1 VNFKI
6 KNNKVDKLMILEN
19 LNTFE
24 KLKKKFIVAH
34 RGSSE
39 TYVENTL
46 EAFEDAI
53 NSGAKMIEV
62 DVQIT
67 KDKHIVAI
75 HNNEIIDI
83 NSNVS
88 CKIEELTFSQ
98 LQDVYFEKSENREI
112 DSKIYLDVK
121 SNSLN
126 EINSPEIIEKKSN
139 FQKYSV
145 PKLEEVINLVNNKAF
160 IIIEIKSNFTEFDKQ
175 NVELIYQVV
184 KNNDFIEQTIFASF
198 DIELLIKL
206 SEIDSNAKIAVIKN
220 PYKNLLPSDYL
231 QKIKYNVF
239 ICSIDEINEEIAK
252 DAKTNNLS
260 LGIYSA
266 DNLEQLQKI
275 KHFNINAIVTNF
287 PKKIL
292 NLIKENS
299 IFDINDFIC

>member
-1 VNFKI
+1 
-6 KNNKVDKLMILEN
+6 MILES

-67 KDKHIVAI
+67 KDKQIVVI
-75 HNNEIIDI
+75 HNNEII
-83 NSNVS
+83 NLQNNKTY
-88 CKIEELTFSQ
+88 KIDELSYLE
-98 LQDVYFEKSENREI
+98 LQNVYFEKSENREI
-112 DSKIYLDVK
+112 DSKIYFDYNIDQINYEKNNLED
-121 SNSLN
+121 
-126 EINSPEIIEKKSN
+126 INSKNPDFKKFII
-139 FQKYSV
+139 
-145 PKLEEVINLVNNKAF
+145 PKLEDVINLVNKKAF

-175 NVELIYQVV
+175 NVELIYKIVE
-184 KNNDFIEQTIFASF
+184 KNNFTNQTLFASF
-198 DIELLIKL
+198 DIDLLIKL
-206 SEIDSNAKIAVIKN
+206 KEIESNAKIAVIKN
-220 PYKNLLPSDYL
+220 PYKNLSPSDYL
-231 QKIKYNVF
+231 QKIKYDVF
-239 ICSIDEINEEIAK
+239 ICSIDEINDEIVK
-252 DAKTNNLS
+252 DARANHLY

-266 DNLEQLQKI
+266 DNLEQLEKI
-275 KHFNINAIVTNF
+275 KHFNINAIVTNY

-299 IFDINDFIC
+299 IFDINDFIY